1 MLYDVGQD
9 GTGRV
14 PKKSKDVKDSFAKI
28 SNKIPAEKWDREA
41 TDRMFAK
48 QLQEIVFC
56 ILIGLNCSD
65 HIPKK

>member
-1 MLYDVGQD
+1 MMYGKMVLAVF
-9 GTGRV
+9 
-14 PKKSKDVKDSFAKI
+14 PKKSEEVKDSFAKI

-56 ILIGLNCSD
+56 ILMV
-65 HIPKK
+65 